1 MHSQS
6 IRQRRRRVTLD
17 TAQSEESAT
26 PPCAQSPSQSEPRRP
41 AARPYTQGARRSRQ
55 FKTTDLIPKRFWS
68 MAAAIA
74 FLLSAIAG
82 LNLLHLNSPDWIEV
96 IGEEGVAALSL
107 DTGRGLGV
115 WYSNFLLLLSSCVSL
130 QIFLLRQHRRDD
142 YRGSYRIWMW
152 LAMLFLLASAASV
165 TGIASLFRNVV
176 VNTLGSGAEGSSI
189 LMWVFL
195 VKLGGLALLLIR
207 GLIEVRHS
215 KLAVVGLF
223 SVLFTYGIAHLINE
237 VPEVQAKSSE
247 YLHASLG
254 NSLLFGSTALFV
266 SVLGYAR
273 FVYLNAN
280 GLAKTKSTSPRQE
293 SQVSERSQRK
303 QLAREERLAAKQAKQ
318 EAKAL
323 QKQEKADEREAM
335 AAEKAEA
342 RSRRREETASQE
354 ESERQVTKVKKD
366 TNAAKKTATTAAK
379 KKRKSTQ
386 TQTPP
391 ETTQRKK
398 TAPSEARQAPLS
410 KKMPTKAKATQ
421 KLKTSAQPVG
431 DDYLMTVEEGEVD
444 GLSKAD
450 RRRLK
455 KLKRRAEK
463 RAA

>member
-1 MHSQS
+1 
-6 IRQRRRRVTLD
+6 
-17 TAQSEESAT
+17 
-26 PPCAQSPSQSEPRRP
+26 
-41 AARPYTQGARRSRQ
+41 
-55 FKTTDLIPKRFWS
+55 

-74 FLLSAIAG
+74 FLLAAIAG

-107 DTGRGLGV
+107 NTGRGLGV

-152 LAMLFLLASAASV
+152 LAVLFLLASAASV
-165 TGIASLFRNVV
+165 TGIASLFRNVIA
-176 VNTLGSGAEGSSI
+176 NTLGSGGAGNST

-195 VKLGGLALLLIR
+195 IKLGGLLLLLVR

-223 SVLFTYGIAHLINE
+223 SVLFAYGIAHLINE

-280 GLAKTKSTSPRQE
+280 GLVKARATLNTQE

-303 QLAREERLAAKQAKQ
+303 QKARQEKLAAKQAKL
-318 EAKAL
+318 EAKEL
-323 QKQEKADEREAM
+323 QKKEKADEREAI
-335 AAEKAEA
+335 AAEKSEA
-342 RSRRREETASQE
+342 RTRRRKEAALDEEA
-354 ESERQVTKVKKD
+354 ERVATKTKKD
-366 TNAAKKTATTAAK
+366 SSAAKKTAASAVK
-379 KKRKSTQ
+379 KKQKSTK
-386 TQTPP
+386 TQTTNG
-391 ETTQRKK
+391 TTKRKK
-398 TAPSEARQAPLS
+398 TPPTDAPLAPLS
-410 KKMPTKAKATQ
+410 SKMRTKTKATPKP
-421 KLKTSAQPVG
+421 KTSSQPVG
-431 DDYLMTVEEGEVD
+431 DDYLLTVEAEEVD